1 MPENDQDKKKR
12 IETIAAQAGHEIDA
26 QTGAVMSPIHMSTTF
41 ERDADGEYS
50 RGYVYSRSGNP
61 TRSSLEDVLAR
72 LEGGECAAA
81 FSSGSA
87 ASAAVIQ
94 ALSAGDH
101 IIAPNDC
108 YHGTTAL
115 LRNVFA
121 RWGLNTT
128 FTDVTDLECV
138 KKAMRPN
145 TRLVWV
151 ETPSN
156 PMLKLTDIRQTAQ
169 IAHDVGAICVCDN
182 TWATPVNQQPLSL
195 GADLVVHATTKYLGG
210 HGDVMGGAV
219 VSARDDDFFQ
229 RVKEVQRTYGAVP
242 SPFDCWLVNRG
253 IRTLHL
259 RMKTH
264 GDNAMEIARF
274 LSDHTMIEAVHYPG
288 LEGHPGHSIA
298 SKQMSGFGGMMSL
311 QVRGGR
317 DEATKVAAKAKLF
330 MRATSLGGTESLIE
344 HRASI
349 EGTDTK
355 TPQNLLRLSIGIEN
369 VVDLIEDLE
378 QALG

>member
-1 MPENDQDKKKR
+1 MR
-12 IETIAAQAGHEIDA
+12 IETVAAQAGHEIDA
-26 QTGAVMSPIHMSTTF
+26 ETGAVAPPIHVSTTF
-41 ERDADGEYS
+41 ERDTDGEYS
-50 RGYVYSRSGNP
+50 RGYVYSRSDNP
-61 TRSSLEDVLAR
+61 TRGSLETVLAD
-72 LEGGECAAA
+72 LERGECAAA

-87 ASAAVIQ
+87 ASAAVFQ

-101 IIAPNDC
+101 IVAPDDC

-115 LRNVFA
+115 LRNVFS
-121 RWGLNTT
+121 RWGLETT
-128 FTDVTDLECV
+128 FIDVTEPERV
-138 KKAMRPN
+138 KEAMRPN

-156 PMLKLTDIRQTAQ
+156 PMLKVTDIRRTAR
-169 IAHDVGAICVCDN
+169 IAHDAGAVCVCDN
-182 TWATPVNQQPLSL
+182 TWATPINQRPLAL

-210 HGDVMGGAV
+210 HSDVLGGAV
-219 VSARDDDFFQ
+219 VSARDDDFFR
-229 RVKEVQRTYGAVP
+229 RVKEVQTTYGAVP

-259 RMKTH
+259 RMKAH
-264 GDNAMEIARF
+264 GDNAIKIARF
-274 LSDHTMIEAVHYPG
+274 LSDHQRVEAVHYPG

-298 SKQMSGFGGMMSL
+298 SKQMSGFGGMMSI
-311 QVRGGR
+311 QVGGGR
-317 DEATKVAAKAKLF
+317 DEAMDVAARVKLF
-330 MRATSLGGTESLIE
+330 TRATSLGGTESLIE

-349 EGTDTK
+349 EGPDTK

-369 VVDLIEDLE
+369 VADLIEDLE